1 MAIISHGRQMGKSYV
16 NNLIQNWYQSMAP
29 APTIKWQRLPGLK
42 LKAYHD
48 GSANFGFSEEDM
60 DPIQHWCWTNMP
72 TVKRMSFDTFL
83 FKSEKQITMFLMKWS

>member
-1 MAIISHGRQMGKSYV
+1 MVYLEMVVAKMTASRRQKKV
-16 NNLIQNWYQSMAP
+16 L
-29 APTIKWQRLPGLK
+29 WQRLPGLK

-60 DPIQHWCWTNMP
+60 DPIQHWCWANMP
-72 TVKRMSFDTFL
+72 TVKRMSFDTWL